1 MRTYGHPTSGRMQ
14 RSWIICP
21 NVPNLGGQYPHTWGT
36 TAEAVPTYSQ
46 NLGSFLRRFLW
57 LAALEAPAI
66 LTVMACSGPA
76 APRHWHNCR
85 QPGGQCLQEPP
96 GVWTIIRTPW
106 SLSATK
112 IRSFLNT
119 TSSYLTLKKQ
129 RVPHPQ
135 WFKTTSKVPP
145 SPFQEVFK
153 QYTPTITSR
162 TSWPQ
167 PAPQP
172 PEVWGWSHFQS
183 CVRSPAINKQASQP
197 QSYFGEHLL
206 PSQPLLATAITD
218 PKMRLLPPTPLLCLF
233 GWGEAHSAVGVV
245 SALQTVTNTSEGTAT
260 QTVPRAPPL
269 TVLSHRTYQLTT
281 SPYKHLVLTEAASSL
296 AFQHYCSVG
305 VFLTDLPTSYS
316 HSLDSTSFYVRATL
330 LMYTYGA
337 AHKTGFT
344 TNSSPQKF
352 LLPSRKFTTCEQ
364 KCP

>member
-1 MRTYGHPTSGRMQ
+1 MVTLPVAECKAPELFAQMFQILVAS
-14 RSWIICP
+14 S
-21 NVPNLGGQYPHTWGT
+21 PHTWGA

-57 LAALEAPAI
+57 LAALEASAI
-66 LTVMACSGPA
+66 LTVMARSGPA

-119 TSSYLTLKKQ
+119 TSSYLTLKKR

-153 QYTPTITSR
+153 QHTPTITSR
-162 TSWPQ
+162 TSWPH

-172 PEVWGWSHFQS
+172 PEGWGWSHFQA
-183 CVRSPAINKQASQP
+183 VFAPLQLTNRHHNLKAISEHTCCLPRPCWQRPSLTQEWGCCRQHHSSAS
-197 QSYFGEHLL
+197 
-206 PSQPLLATAITD
+206 
-218 PKMRLLPPTPLLCLF
+218 
-233 GWGEAHSAVGVV
+233 GWGEAHGAVGVAR
-245 SALQTVTNTSEGTAT
+245 ALQRVTNTSEGTAT

-269 TVLSHRTYQLTT
+269 TVLSHCTYQLTT
-281 SPYKHLVLTEAASSL
+281 SPSKHLVLTEAASSL

-305 VFLTDLPTSYS
+305 LFLTDLPTS
-316 HSLDSTSFYVRATL
+316 
-330 LMYTYGA
+330 
-337 AHKTGFT
+337 
-344 TNSSPQKF
+344 
-352 LLPSRKFTTCEQ
+352 
-364 KCP
+364 